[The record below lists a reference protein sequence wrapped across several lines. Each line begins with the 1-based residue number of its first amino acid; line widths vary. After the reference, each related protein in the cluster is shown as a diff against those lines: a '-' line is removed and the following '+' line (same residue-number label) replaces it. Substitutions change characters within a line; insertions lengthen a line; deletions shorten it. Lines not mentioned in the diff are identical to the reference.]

1 MDELD
6 SCVAQRALDKLNGKT
21 TNCQEEA
28 KEPRRDD
35 HLQQNITARSASR
48 PYGPNETSIA
58 RREIFVSPNHTSEFS
73 LMGDIESS
81 YITPDGY
88 FRHRIVLKS
97 TQEVWNSVC
106 YGMLELRNEDQLL
119 SINNVDTTLLC
130 HEDALSVF
138 ENLPSNNDENII
150 MTYRRPSTR
159 NIVDLSFELNCSL
172 GSAVEA
178 RINNESSVPESDWIK
193 KSAVTIQNRG
203 TNKYMQA
210 LEKNC
215 VIFKELISSIPG
227 QKPKDF
233 HICHFTEERWIESNS
248 HAMLRRYMD
257 EEHKKYLHVTCDGN
271 IILSSTCSVFK
282 LKVESMHAFVIIEEI
297 VTGNILCLEG
307 FNNCCAKFVHPTN
320 YAADHNYIDHMEEKF
335 RFERDSVPCLNNKL

>member
-6 SCVAQRALDKLNGKT
+6 SCVVHLTLEETGGEAESCTG
-21 TNCQEEA
+21 EA

-35 HLQQNITARSASR
+35 HLQQNIPERSASR
-48 PYGPNETSIA
+48 PYRPNEKLIA
-58 RREIFVSPNHTSEFS
+58 RTEIFVSPNHISKFS

-88 FRHRIVLKS
+88 FRHKIVLES

-106 YGMLELRNEDQLL
+106 YGMLKLRNGDQLL
-119 SINNVDTTLLC
+119 SINNEDTTLLS
-130 HEDALSVF
+130 HEDALRVF
-138 ENLPSNNDENII
+138 ENLPGNKDENIT

-159 NIVDLSFELNCSL
+159 NVVDFCFELNCSL
-172 GSAVEA
+172 GSSAVEA
-178 RINNESSVPESDWIK
+178 RINNVSSVPESDWIK

-203 TNKYMQA
+203 TNRYMQA

-257 EEHKKYLHVTCDGN
+257 EEHKDYLHVTCDGN

-282 LKVESMHAFVIIEEI
+282 LKVERMHAFVIMEEI
-297 VTGNILCLEG
+297 VTGKVLCLED
-307 FNNCCAKFVHPTN
+307 FNDCCAKFIHPTN

-335 RFERDSVPCLNNKL
+335 RFERDSVTCSKQ